1 MGPIDQ
7 TEPSSFQSEMSQ
19 PPNEISL
26 VEESSPPEVNPFPKD
41 SFISN
46 EEFTPKDIECQ
57 DANDE
62 SACDVEIAENPV
74 FIENKE
80 SSEQENASDRLNEN
94 DNESNILNSDEN
106 VLVGSVSE
114 ESNLEY
120 EPVNDEHKK
129 EVEILSVEEMHCDD
143 NQTLTTTAYIIEETE
158 GFEEVEET

>member
-1 MGPIDQ
+1 
-7 TEPSSFQSEMSQ
+7 MSQ
-19 PPNEISL
+19 NEISL
-26 VEESSPPEVNPFPKD
+26 VKESSPPEVNQLSKD

-46 EEFTPKDIECQ
+46 EEFPPKDIECQ

-74 FIENKE
+74 PIENKE
-80 SSEQENASDRLNEN
+80 SSEQEHASDIPNEN

-106 VLVGSVSE
+106 ALVGSVSE

-129 EVEILSVEEMHCDD
+129 EVGNLSVEEMHCDD
-143 NQTLTTTAYIIEETE
+143 NHTLTTTAYIIEETE
-158 GFEEVEET
+158 GFEDEVEET